1 MARTGMLHH
10 CAHLLPVR
18 MLTATNVDHGL
29 MRMYQHLTSV
39 KLRES
44 IKNQPLLMALKS
56 VKLRESCKNQPL
68 LMVLILKMVRMLMV
82 KVLMVRVLMVMTI
95 KL

>member
-1 MARTGMLHH
+1 MVLK
-10 CAHLLPVR
+10 
-18 MLTATNVDHGL
+18 
-29 MRMYQHLTSV
+29 SV

-44 IKNQPLLMALKS
+44 IKY
-56 VKLRESCKNQPL
+56 QPL